1 MLFPRIVLGRLVC
14 YFKSF
19 PSAPFPTW
27 KDSYKLYKSKVSEEL
42 LHPGLADSLSAECG
56 VEKKTR
62 KPQNPNPKAN
72 P

>member
-1 MLFPRIVLGRLVC
+1 M
-14 YFKSF
+14 
-19 PSAPFPTW
+19 
-27 KDSYKLYKSKVSEEL
+27 SEEL

-72 P
+72 PQAFTVYSGLKLVEKWKYNCNQRKSSQ